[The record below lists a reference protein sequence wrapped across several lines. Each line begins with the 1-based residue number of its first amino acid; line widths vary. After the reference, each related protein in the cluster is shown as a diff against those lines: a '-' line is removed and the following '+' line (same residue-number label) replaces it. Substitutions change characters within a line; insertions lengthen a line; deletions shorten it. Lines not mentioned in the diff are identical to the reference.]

1 MDTINK
7 IRPATLE
14 EAFELKP
21 AQNLKEISLYESKMN
36 NGTAHHSN
44 QDYFIPGAVS
54 TELEQDKVW
63 QEFDSSLQRIEVHQ
77 ENKPMEEKTY
87 EYKPFIEADTQ
98 EVNLYQL
105 KNDCIIL
112 VFSKTTMMM
121 VFKDTQW

>member
-14 EAFELKP
+14 EAFELRP
-21 AQNLKEISLYESKMN
+21 AQNIKEISLYESRMN
-36 NGTAHHSN
+36 NDPAHHSN
-44 QDYFIPGAVS
+44 QDYFIPGTVL
-54 TELEQDKVW
+54 TELEHDKAW
-63 QEFDSSLQRIEVHQ
+63 QELDSSLQSIEVHQ

-87 EYKPFIEADTQ
+87 ENKPFIEANTQ

-105 KNDCIIL
+105 KNDCIIP